1 MLVKMKNAMDTISK
15 KQPGGK
21 KKDSSP
27 AVKNKKK
34 SGGKKKENSPE
45 ITKKQ
50 SGGKTKENS
59 PVTTKGKSKEEN
71 QAANEEKEEKKR
83 EKLLKKKALDER
95 DFNVLSQLAK
105 LNKAVVVADEQ
116 GREIE
121 ERDEELKRKN
131 MELGR
136 REKEVQRNKE
146 ASNKENC
153 QNISSCARTQDAD
166 SVFDHLKDL
175 LTDPLNGNDDADEE
189 GDGKLAFC
197 FFLIS
202 RPIRKK
208 VKCM

>member
-15 KQPGGK
+15 KLPGGK

-45 ITKKQ
+45 ETKKQ
-50 SGGKTKENS
+50 SGGEKKENS
-59 PVTTKGKSKEEN
+59 AVKTKGKSKEEK

-83 EKLLKKKALDER
+83 EKLHKKKALDER

-105 LNKAVVVADEQ
+105 LNKTIVVADEQ

-121 ERDEELKRKN
+121 ERDGEQMRKD
-131 MELGR
+131 MELSS

-146 ASNKENC
+146 ASNKKNC
-153 QNISSCARTQDAD
+153 QNISSCKRTQDDD
-166 SVFDHLKDL
+166 SVFDHLKDF
-175 LTDPLNGNDDADEE
+175 LTNPLNGNDDTDNE
-189 GDGKLAFC
+189 GDSKLAFC
-197 FFLIS
+197 FLIS
-202 RPIRKK
+202 MLSACRPI
-208 VKCM
+208 